1 MTDISETKKLLEEIN
16 AAVSSYDPV
25 MREQARDILFK
36 AAFGVLPT
44 KQGPAPKSGSEL
56 SIAKSEGDHESQVPF
71 NSLVERWTP
80 STQADW
86 SLLGAY
92 YFQRILSQASITGL
106 QVNKELKQ
114 HGRGVSNI
122 TDCFT
127 INMNADPAR
136 MMQTR
141 KSGKSKQA
149 KKLYLVTTAGIK
161 YVEDRL
167 NGIVEA

>member
-1 MTDISETKKLLEEIN
+1 MTDISEAKKLLEEIN

-25 MREQARDILFK
+25 MKEHARDILFK
-36 AAFGVLPT
+36 AAFGALPT
-44 KQGPAPKSGSEL
+44 KHAPTPKSGSEL
-56 SIAKSEGDHESQVPF
+56 EIAKNEGDREAQVPF
-71 NSLVERWTP
+71 NTLVERWTP
-80 STQADW
+80 TTQADW

-92 YFQRILSQASITGL
+92 YFQRILGQPSITGL

-114 HGRGVSNI
+114 HGRRVANI

-127 INMNADPAR
+127 INMEADPAR

-141 KSGKSKQA
+141 KTGKSKQA

-161 YVEDRL
+161 YVEERL
-167 NGIVEA
+167 SGIQDS